1 MLIYST
7 YRFCTKNS
15 VSAKSEL
22 ALTDCPTGYDVET
35 WYGVS
40 PNINIHRAFA
50 NKMAKFPWKLVL
62 GLTPY
67 HVSTSYPVE
76 QSVSVNSDLA
86 LTEFLVQ
93 ILYVE

>member
-1 MLIYST
+1 MLVLIYST

-40 PNINIHRAFA
+40 PNINFHRAFA
-50 NKMAKFPWKLVL
+50 VFGKISMEVDGAFEKRISARSAV
-62 GLTPY
+62 
-67 HVSTSYPVE
+67 
-76 QSVSVNSDLA
+76 
-86 LTEFLVQ
+86 
-93 ILYVE
+93 